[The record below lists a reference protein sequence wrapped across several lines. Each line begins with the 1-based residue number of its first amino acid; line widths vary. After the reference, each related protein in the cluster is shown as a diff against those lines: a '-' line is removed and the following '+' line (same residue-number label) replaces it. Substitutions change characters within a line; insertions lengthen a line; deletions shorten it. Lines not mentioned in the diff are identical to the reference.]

1 MNQIRTENIA
11 TKVTAAPAARTAWYA
26 AVVLML
32 CYSLSYVDRQIL
44 GLLVPQIEADLRIS
58 DTLMGLL
65 QGFSFAVFYAVMGLP
80 LGRVA
85 DRGNRR
91 NLISICIA
99 FWSLFTAAC
108 AGARS
113 YTALFLARMGV
124 GIGEA
129 GLHPSSYSMLSDYFA
144 KERLGKALSVYYMGQ
159 VLGSALALSV
169 GGTVVQI
176 VTRRPDITL
185 PVLGTIASWRLTF
198 LIVGLPGLLFALL
211 LFTLREPV
219 RKDVLQTSLGTEK
232 MSLSETL
239 AEVRKRWQSVAGI
252 SVGFIFHAACLYG
265 FTAWVPPYFLRVHGW
280 SIGETGRALGLLV
293 IAFGCAGLYLGGYL
307 SERWQRRGFV
317 DAPLR
322 VAIPCAIGILL
333 FLLPAM
339 LMPTAAWSLAL
350 MGPGVFCLVLPMGT
364 VGAAL
369 TVIFPNQVRA
379 QVSALYLF
387 ILNLGGLTLGPLLPG
402 IFTDYLFRDQ
412 KMVGASYALTM
423 GIAAS
428 IMLVIYLATLRPYRE
443 HYQMMQEF
451 AENPR
456 RSESA

>member
-1 MNQIRTENIA
+1 MTHTDIPKTIIES
-11 TKVTAAPAARTAWYA
+11 KAPAARTGWYT

-32 CYSLSYVDRQIL
+32 CYALSFVDRAIL
-44 GLLVPQIEADLRIS
+44 GLLVPQIEADLKIS
-58 DTLMGLL
+58 DTMMGLL
-65 QGFSFAVFYAVMGLP
+65 QGFSFALFYAVMGLP
-80 LGRVA
+80 LGRIA
-85 DRGNRR
+85 DRANRR
-91 NLISICIA
+91 NLISLCIA
-99 FWSLFTAAC
+99 FWSFFTAAC
-108 AGARS
+108 AGAKI
-113 YTALFLARMGV
+113 YATLFLARMGV

-129 GLHPSSYSMLSDYFA
+129 GLHPASYSMLSDYFA

-159 VLGSALALSV
+159 VLGSSLALSI

-176 VTRRPDITL
+176 VSRKPDVTL
-185 PVLGTIASWRLTF
+185 PVLGSIASWRLTF
-198 LIVGLPGLLFALL
+198 LIVGLPGFLFALL
-211 LFTLREPV
+211 LLTLREPV
-219 RKDVLQTSLGTEK
+219 RKGVLRTSSGEK
-232 MSLSETL
+232 LSLSETL
-239 AEVRKRWQSVAGI
+239 EEVRKRWQSVVGI

-280 SIGETGRALGLLV
+280 SIGEAGRALGLLV
-293 IAFGCAGLYLGGYL
+293 IAFGCGGLYAGGYL

-333 FLLPAM
+333 FLVPAM

-350 MGPGVFCLVLPMGT
+350 IGPGVFFLVLPMGT

-402 IFTDYLFRDQ
+402 VFTDYLFRDQ
-412 KMVGASYALTM
+412 KMVGASFALTM
-423 GIAAS
+423 AISGA
-428 IMLVIYLATLRPYRE
+428 IMLSIYLATLRPYRA
-443 HYQMMQEF
+443 HYQMMQRQATE
-451 AENPR
+451 
-456 RSESA
+456 

>member
-1 MNQIRTENIA
+1 MTHTDIPKTIIES
-11 TKVTAAPAARTAWYA
+11 KAPAARTGWYT

-32 CYSLSYVDRQIL
+32 CYALSFVDRAIL
-44 GLLVPQIEADLRIS
+44 GLLVPQIEADLKIS
-58 DTLMGLL
+58 DTMMGLL
-65 QGFSFAVFYAVMGLP
+65 QGFSFALFYAVMGLP
-80 LGRVA
+80 LGRIA
-85 DRGNRR
+85 DRANRR
-91 NLISICIA
+91 NLISLCIA
-99 FWSLFTAAC
+99 FWSFFTAAC
-108 AGARS
+108 AGAKI
-113 YTALFLARMGV
+113 YATLFLARMGV

-129 GLHPSSYSMLSDYFA
+129 GLHPASYSMLSDYFA

-159 VLGSALALSV
+159 VLGSSLALSI

-176 VTRRPDITL
+176 VSRKPDVTL
-185 PVLGTIASWRLTF
+185 PVLGSIASWRLTF
-198 LIVGLPGLLFALL
+198 LIVGLPGFLFALL
-211 LFTLREPV
+211 LLTLREPV
-219 RKDVLQTSLGTEK
+219 RKGVLRTSSGEK
-232 MSLSETL
+232 LSLNETL
-239 AEVRKRWQSVAGI
+239 AEVRKRWQSVVGI

-280 SIGETGRALGLLV
+280 SIGEAGRALGLLV
-293 IAFGCAGLYLGGYL
+293 IAFGCGGLYAGGYL

-333 FLLPAM
+333 FLVPAM

-350 MGPGVFCLVLPMGT
+350 IGPGVFFLVLPMGT

-402 IFTDYLFRDQ
+402 VFTDYLFRDQ
-412 KMVGASYALTM
+412 KMVGASFALTM
-423 GIAAS
+423 AISGA
-428 IMLVIYLATLRPYRE
+428 IMLSIYLATLRPYRA
-443 HYQMMQEF
+443 HYQMMQRQATE
-451 AENPR
+451 
-456 RSESA
+456 

>member
-1 MNQIRTENIA
+1 MTHTDIPKTIIES
-11 TKVTAAPAARTAWYA
+11 KAPAARTGWYT

-32 CYSLSYVDRQIL
+32 CYALSFVDRAIL
-44 GLLVPQIEADLRIS
+44 GLLVPQIEADLKIS

-65 QGFSFAVFYAVMGLP
+65 QGFSFALFYAVMGLP
-80 LGRVA
+80 LGRIA
-85 DRGNRR
+85 DRANRR
-91 NLISICIA
+91 NLISLCIA
-99 FWSLFTAAC
+99 FWSFFTAAC
-108 AGARS
+108 AGAKI
-113 YTALFLARMGV
+113 YATLFLARMGV

-129 GLHPSSYSMLSDYFA
+129 GLHPASYSMLSDYFA

-159 VLGSALALSV
+159 VLGSSLALSI

-176 VTRRPDITL
+176 VSRKPDVTL
-185 PVLGTIASWRLTF
+185 PVLGSIASWRLTF
-198 LIVGLPGLLFALL
+198 LIVGLPGFLFALL
-211 LFTLREPV
+211 LLTLREPV
-219 RKDVLQTSLGTEK
+219 RKGVLRTSSGEK
-232 MSLSETL
+232 LSLSETL
-239 AEVRKRWQSVAGI
+239 EEVRKRWQSVVGI

-280 SIGETGRALGLLV
+280 SIGEAGRALGLLV
-293 IAFGCAGLYLGGYL
+293 IAFGCGGLYAGGYL

-333 FLLPAM
+333 FLVPAM

-350 MGPGVFCLVLPMGT
+350 IGPGVFFLVLPMGT

-402 IFTDYLFRDQ
+402 VFTDYLFRDQ
-412 KMVGASYALTM
+412 KMVGASFALTM
-423 GIAAS
+423 AISGA
-428 IMLVIYLATLRPYRE
+428 IMLSIYLATLRPYRA
-443 HYQMMQEF
+443 HYQMMQRQATE
-451 AENPR
+451 
-456 RSESA
+456 